1 MAVIAQASFGVPS
14 RKSILQKQ
22 EKYVL
27 LFLNSLINNMRVRR
41 QSYLLFC
48 LFPILFVVMTI
59 LLNIKIKFSKK
70 DSSTSSTGKL
80 VRRTFINQMEYL
92 GMVTKS
98 VSSKHHDNCQNVVF

>member
-27 LFLNSLINNMRVRR
+27 FFLNSLINNMRVRR

-48 LFPILFVVMTI
+48 LFPILFVAMTI
-59 LLNIKIKFSKK
+59 LLNIKIKYGKK
-70 DSSTSSTGKL
+70 ASSTGQF
-80 VRRTFINQMEYL
+80 VPRTFPSHRAYL
-92 GMVTKS
+92 DWLISKG
-98 VSSKHHDNCQNVVF
+98 VSSKHHDNCQSVVF

>member
-27 LFLNSLINNMRVRR
+27 FFLNSLINNMRVRR

-48 LFPILFVVMTI
+48 LSVSYSFRCDD
-59 LLNIKIKFSKK
+59 
-70 DSSTSSTGKL
+70 DSSQYQDQEWQEG
-80 VRRTFINQMEYL
+80 Q
-92 GMVTKS
+92 
-98 VSSKHHDNCQNVVF
+98 